1 MSTRYLSAAS
11 AAAIYLI
18 LTISDNQQPTIELL
32 DRQNMKCTTANQRL
46 MDNYSLLIIAYLCSV
61 RYVGCIRAT
70 HSICIVLVIAPFE
83 SSSVMMAWRDSTTI
97 TNTSRIGCSH
107 FRELANAAIRI
118 FTLHVYCLDNMDP

>member
-61 RYVGCIRAT
+61 RYVGCLQPT
-70 HSICIVLVIAPFE
+70 QYVSF
-83 SSSVMMAWRDSTTI
+83 W
-97 TNTSRIGCSH
+97 
-107 FRELANAAIRI
+107 
-118 FTLHVYCLDNMDP
+118 